1 MFRWLGFGV
10 LVVIV
15 VVAVSLVSSSQR
27 KEDEKRFQATLVQ
40 YQSAVKP
47 GTSRAQVES
56 YLQKQNV
63 SFERACCGPQAIS
76 DRAQLGELPRNLF
89 CQPWNVY
96 LDFQFK
102 SSRSPADVARDS
114 DLLTS
119 IDLHREGV
127 CF

>member
-1 MFRWLGFGV
+1 MLRWLGFGL

-27 KEDEKRFQATLVQ
+27 KEDEKRFQATLAE

-47 GTSRAQVES
+47 GTNRAQVES
-56 YLQKQNV
+56 YLQKQNI

-89 CQPWNVY
+89 CQPWKVY

-102 SSRSPADVARDS
+102 SSESPADVARDS

-119 IDLHREGV
+119 IDLNREGV